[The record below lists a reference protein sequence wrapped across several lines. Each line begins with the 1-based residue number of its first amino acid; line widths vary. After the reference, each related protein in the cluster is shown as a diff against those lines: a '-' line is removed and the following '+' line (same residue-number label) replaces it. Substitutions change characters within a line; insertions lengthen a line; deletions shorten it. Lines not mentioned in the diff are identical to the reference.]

1 MPEPSPQRP
10 SQFRV
15 LYRVF
20 WLRVID
26 LEVLSPDSDTQ
37 RLLGQIAVMLAGIS
51 VLFTAPLVL
60 VGGGLPQPQLW
71 MMEHL
76 FIATTMMIVGLLA
89 VLSWESSFPDRR
101 DLLVLGPLPVRV
113 RTVFLAK
120 LSALTGVLSFS
131 IISLN
136 CFIGMVW
143 PLFFSNPGTGL
154 LGGIRAIGAY
164 WATIT
169 AAATFIF
176 CCVLCLQGAA
186 ALLLPWQLFL
196 RLSSLLQ
203 VCAFTLLLG
212 GYLLEPSLE
221 SIQALTAPANQ
232 WLLKHLPSYWF
243 LGLFQ
248 QLNGS
253 MQPAFASLAARAWM
267 GLIIVATLAIMLLL
281 SAWFWRLQRAVE
293 QPDILP
299 GRSSVVG
306 LPRFS
311 SSVETAV
318 VQFAVRS
325 LLRSRQHRLFY
336 AFYLCLGLAVSL
348 FFTGIAQSRFES
360 IAKSN
365 QLPDPYLTASLMIL
379 CFAMLGLRL
388 VVAIPVALRANWI
401 FQLTQIHAPG
411 VYVRAVRQTLLGL
424 SVIPVW
430 LLIAAVLLWQFPI
443 WTTLVHLLALW
454 IVGSIL
460 IDIALLSL
468 PKLPFACSYLP
479 GKGELHLR
487 LWGGVI
493 VGIPLAKQAGLFES
507 WFLLSGLRSALLIA
521 ILASCAIAVR
531 QWTTHRGQ
539 RAEKMIFQEEET
551 LDLISLKLSP

>member
-1 MPEPSPQRP
+1 
-10 SQFRV
+10 
-15 LYRVF
+15 VF
-20 WLRVID
+20 WLRVVD
-26 LEVLSPDSDTQ
+26 LEVLSPDSDAQ
-37 RLLGQIAVMLAGIS
+37 RLLGQIAAMLAGIS
-51 VLFTAPLVL
+51 VLFTAPLIL
-60 VGGGLPQPQLW
+60 LGGGLAEPDMW
-71 MMEHL
+71 TVEHL
-76 FIATTMMIVGLLA
+76 FIATTMTVVGLLA

-120 LSALTGVLSFS
+120 LSALAGVLSFS

-136 CFIGMVW
+136 CFIGLVW
-143 PLFFSNPGTGL
+143 PLFFSNPGSGL

-164 WATIT
+164 WATVT
-169 AAATFIF
+169 AAAIFIF

-221 SIQALTAPANQ
+221 SIPALTAPANQ
-232 WLLKHLPSYWF
+232 GLLKHLPSYWF

-253 MQPAFASLAARAWM
+253 MQPAFASLAVRAWT
-267 GLIIVATLAIMLLL
+267 GLFIASTLALMLLL

-299 GRSSVVG
+299 GGSNVVG
-306 LPRFS
+306 LPRLS
-311 SSVETAV
+311 NPVETAV

-325 LLRSRQHRLFY
+325 LLRSRQHRLYY
-336 AFYLCLGLAVSL
+336 AFYLCLGLSISL
-348 FFTGIAQSRFES
+348 FSTGIAQIRLAS
-360 IAKSN
+360 IVKSG
-365 QLPDPYLTASLMIL
+365 QLPGPWLAASLMIL

-401 FQLTQIHAPG
+401 FQLTQIHAAG
-411 VYVRAVRQTLLGL
+411 VYVKAVRQTLLGL
-424 SVIPVW
+424 SVVPVW
-430 LLIAAVLLWQFPI
+430 LLISAVMLWQFPL

-460 IDIALLSL
+460 IDIALMSL

-479 GKGELHLR
+479 GKARLHL
-487 LWGGVI
+487 LFWGGVI
-493 VGIPLAKQAGLFES
+493 LGIPLANQAGSFES
-507 WFLLSGLRSALLIA
+507 WFLTSGLRSALLIA
-521 ILASCAIAVR
+521 VLASCAIAVR
-531 QWTTHRGQ
+531 QWTTRRGQ
-539 RAEKMIFQEEET
+539 RVEKMIFQEEET

>member
-1 MPEPSPQRP
+1 MPEPCHRRV

-20 WLRVID
+20 WLRVVD

-37 RLLGQIAVMLAGIS
+37 RLLGHIAAMLAGIS

-60 VGGGLPQPQLW
+60 VGGGLPQPDLW
-71 MMEHL
+71 TVEHL
-76 FIATTMMIVGLLA
+76 FIATTMTIVGLLA
-89 VLSWESSFPDRR
+89 IFSWESSFPDRR

-120 LSALTGVLSFS
+120 LSALAGVLSFS

-136 CFIGMVW
+136 CFIGLVW
-143 PLFFSNPGTGL
+143 PLFFSKPGAGL
-154 LGGIRAIGAY
+154 LGDIRAIGAY

-169 AAATFIF
+169 LAATFIF

-221 SIQALTAPANQ
+221 SIPALTAAANQ
-232 WLLKHLPSYWF
+232 GLLKHLPSYWF

-253 MQPAFASLAARAWM
+253 MQPAFALLAARAWT
-267 GLIIVATLAIMLLL
+267 GLIIAATLAVVLLS

-293 QPDILP
+293 QPDTLP

-306 LPRFS
+306 LPRLANL
-311 SSVETAV
+311 VETAV
-318 VQFAVRS
+318 VQFALRS

-348 FFTGIAQSRFES
+348 FSTGIAQTRLEP
-360 IAKSN
+360 IAKSG
-365 QLPDPYLTASLMIL
+365 QLPGPYLAASLMVL

-401 FQLTQIHAPG
+401 FQLTQIHGPG
-411 VYVRAVRQTLLGL
+411 VYMRAVRQTLLGL
-424 SVIPVW
+424 SIVPVW
-430 LLIAAVLLWQFPI
+430 LLISAGMLWQFPM
-443 WTTLVHLLALW
+443 WTTLIHLLALW
-454 IVGSIL
+454 IVGSML

-468 PKLPFACSYLP
+468 HKLPFACSYLP
-479 GKGELHLR
+479 GKAKLHL
-487 LWGGVI
+487 LFWGGVI
-493 VGIPLAKQAGLFES
+493 LGIPLANQAGSFES
-507 WFLLSGLRSALLIA
+507 WFLISRLRSALLIA
-521 ILASCAIAVR
+521 VLASCAIALR
-531 QWTTHRGQ
+531 QWTMRRGQ
-539 RAEKMIFQEEET
+539 RVEKMIFQEEEG
-551 LDLISLKLSP
+551 LDLISLKLSS

>member
-143 PLFFSNPGTGL
+143 PLFFSNPGSGL

-336 AFYLCLGLAVSL
+336 AFYLCLGRRFHFS
-348 FFTGIAQSRFES
+348 SR
-360 IAKSN
+360 
-365 QLPDPYLTASLMIL
+365 ASLK
-379 CFAMLGLRL
+379 A
-388 VVAIPVALRANWI
+388 
-401 FQLTQIHAPG
+401 
-411 VYVRAVRQTLLGL
+411 
-424 SVIPVW
+424 
-430 LLIAAVLLWQFPI
+430 
-443 WTTLVHLLALW
+443 
-454 IVGSIL
+454 GSN
-460 IDIALLSL
+460 
-468 PKLPFACSYLP
+468 
-479 GKGELHLR
+479 R
-487 LWGGVI
+487 
-493 VGIPLAKQAGLFES
+493 
-507 WFLLSGLRSALLIA
+507 
-521 ILASCAIAVR
+521 
-531 QWTTHRGQ
+531 
-539 RAEKMIFQEEET
+539 
-551 LDLISLKLSP
+551 

>member
-1 MPEPSPQRP
+1 MPEPSP
-10 SQFRV
+10 FRV

-20 WLRVID
+20 WIRVVD
-26 LEVLSPDSDTQ
+26 LEVLSPESDTQ
-37 RLLGQIAVMLAGIS
+37 RLLGHIAAMLAGIS

-60 VGGGLPQPQLW
+60 LGGGLAQPDLW
-71 MMEHL
+71 TVEHL
-76 FIATTMMIVGLLA
+76 FIATTMTIVGLLA

-120 LSALTGVLSFS
+120 LSALAGVLSFS

-136 CFIGMVW
+136 CFIGLVW
-143 PLFFSNPGTGL
+143 PLFFSNDGTGVI
-154 LGGIRAIGAY
+154 GGIRAIGAY
-164 WATIT
+164 WATVTVASI
-169 AAATFIF
+169 FIF

-221 SIQALTAPANQ
+221 SIPALTAPANQ
-232 WLLKHLPSYWF
+232 GLLNQLPSYWF

-253 MQPAFASLAARAWM
+253 MQPAFAPLAARAWT
-267 GLIIVATLAIMLLL
+267 GLLIAATLAVMLLL

-299 GRSSVVG
+299 GRSNVVG

-311 SSVETAV
+311 SSIETAV

-325 LLRSRQHRLFY
+325 LLRSRQHRLLY

-348 FFTGIAQSRFES
+348 FFTGIAQIR
-360 IAKSN
+360 IAKNSE
-365 QLPDPYLTASLMIL
+365 LPSPYLAGSLMIL

-411 VYVRAVRQTLLGL
+411 VYVRAVRRTLFGL
-424 SVIPVW
+424 SVVPAW
-430 LLIAAVLLWQFPI
+430 LLISASLLWRFPI
-443 WTTLVHLLALW
+443 WPTLVHLLVLW
-454 IVGSIL
+454 IVGSTL
-460 IDIALLSL
+460 TDIALLSL

-479 GKGELHLR
+479 GKAKLHL
-487 LWGGVI
+487 LFWGGVI
-493 VGIPLAKQAGLFES
+493 VGIPLANQAGLLES
-507 WFLLSGLRSALLIA
+507 WFLVSGLRSALLIA
-521 ILASCAIAVR
+521 ILASCAIGVR

-551 LDLISLKLSP
+551 LDLISLKLSS

>member
-1 MPEPSPQRP
+1 MPEPSP
-10 SQFRV
+10 FRV

-20 WLRVID
+20 WLRVVD
-26 LEVLSPDSDTQ
+26 LEVLSPESDTQ
-37 RLLGQIAVMLAGIS
+37 RLLGHIAAMLAGIS

-60 VGGGLPQPQLW
+60 LGGGLAQPDLW
-71 MMEHL
+71 TVEHL
-76 FIATTMMIVGLLA
+76 FLATTMTIVGLLA

-120 LSALTGVLSFS
+120 LSALAGVLSFA
-131 IISLN
+131 IASLN
-136 CFIGMVW
+136 CFIGLVW
-143 PLFFSNPGTGL
+143 PLFFSDPGTGVI
-154 LGGIRAIGAY
+154 GGLRAIGAY

-169 AAATFIF
+169 AASIFIF

-221 SIQALTAPANQ
+221 SIPALSAAANQ
-232 WLLKHLPSYWF
+232 GLLKHLPSYWF

-253 MQPAFASLAARAWM
+253 MQPVFVPLAARAWK
-267 GLIIVATLAIMLLL
+267 GLIIAATLAFTLLL

-299 GRSSVVG
+299 GRSSVSR

-311 SSVETAV
+311 NLVETAV

-325 LLRSRQHRLFY
+325 LLRSRQHRLLY
-336 AFYLCLGLAVSL
+336 AFYLCLGLAVSV
-348 FFTGIAQSRFES
+348 FFTGIAQIRTAPHS
-360 IAKSN
+360 
-365 QLPDPYLTASLMIL
+365 QLPGAYLAGSLMIL
-379 CFAMLGLRL
+379 CFGLLGLRL
-388 VVAIPVALRANWI
+388 VVTIPVALRANWI
-401 FQLTQIHAPG
+401 FQLTQIHAPV
-411 VYVRAVRQTLLGL
+411 VYLKAVRRALFGL
-424 SVIPVW
+424 SVVPAW
-430 LLIAAVLLWQFPI
+430 LLISAVLLSEFPK

-454 IVGSIL
+454 IVGSML
-460 IDIALLSL
+460 IDIALVSL

-479 GKGELHLR
+479 GKAKLHL
-487 LWGGVI
+487 LFWGGVI
-493 VGIPLAKQAGLFES
+493 AGIPTANQAGFLES
-507 WFLLSGLRSALLIA
+507 WFLNSGLRSSILVAV
-521 ILASCAIAVR
+521 LASSAIAVR
-531 QWTTHRGQ
+531 QWTTRRGQ
-539 RAEKMIFQEEET
+539 RTERMIFQEEEA
-551 LDLISLKLSP
+551 LDLISLRLNS

>member
-1 MPEPSPQRP
+1 MPEASYRRL

-20 WLRVID
+20 WLRVVD
-26 LEVLSPDSDTQ
+26 LEVLSPDSDAQ
-37 RLLGQIAVMLAGIS
+37 RLLGQIAAMLAGIS
-51 VLFTAPLVL
+51 VLFTAPLIL
-60 VGGGLPQPQLW
+60 LGGGLAEPDMW
-71 MMEHL
+71 TVEHL
-76 FIATTMMIVGLLA
+76 FIATTMTVVGLLA

-120 LSALTGVLSFS
+120 LSALAGVLSFS

-136 CFIGMVW
+136 CFIGLVW
-143 PLFFSNPGTGL
+143 PLFFSNPGSGL

-164 WATIT
+164 WATVT
-169 AAATFIF
+169 AAAIFIF

-221 SIQALTAPANQ
+221 SIPALTAPANQ
-232 WLLKHLPSYWF
+232 GLLKHLPSYWF

-253 MQPAFASLAARAWM
+253 MQPAFASLAVRAWT
-267 GLIIVATLAIMLLL
+267 GLFIASTLALMLLL

-299 GRSSVVG
+299 GGSNVVG
-306 LPRFS
+306 LPRLS
-311 SSVETAV
+311 NPVETAV

-325 LLRSRQHRLFY
+325 LLRSRQHRLYY
-336 AFYLCLGLAVSL
+336 AFYLCLGLSISL
-348 FFTGIAQSRFES
+348 FSTGIAQIRLAS
-360 IAKSN
+360 IVKSG
-365 QLPDPYLTASLMIL
+365 QLPGPWLAASLMIL

-401 FQLTQIHAPG
+401 FQLTQIHAAG
-411 VYVRAVRQTLLGL
+411 VYVKAVRQTLLGL
-424 SVIPVW
+424 SVVPVW
-430 LLIAAVLLWQFPI
+430 LLISAVMLWQFPL

-460 IDIALLSL
+460 IDIALMSL

-479 GKGELHLR
+479 GKARLHL
-487 LWGGVI
+487 LFWGGVI
-493 VGIPLAKQAGLFES
+493 LGIPLANQAGSFES
-507 WFLLSGLRSALLIA
+507 WFLTSGLRSALLIA
-521 ILASCAIAVR
+521 VLASCAIAVR
-531 QWTTHRGQ
+531 QWTTRRGQ
-539 RAEKMIFQEEET
+539 RVEKMIFQEEET

>member
-1 MPEPSPQRP
+1 VPEPSHRQL

-20 WLRVID
+20 WLRVVD

-37 RLLGQIAVMLAGIS
+37 RLLGHIAVMLAGIS
-51 VLFTAPLVL
+51 VLFTAPLIL
-60 VGGGLPQPQLW
+60 VGGGLPQPVLW
-71 MMEHL
+71 TVEHL
-76 FIATTMMIVGLLA
+76 FIATTMTIVGLLA
-89 VLSWESSFPDRR
+89 ILSWESSFPDRR
-101 DLLVLGPLPVRV
+101 DLLVLGALPVRV

-120 LSALTGVLSFS
+120 LSALAGVLSFS

-136 CFIGMVW
+136 CFIGLVW

-154 LGGIRAIGAY
+154 LGDIRAIGAY

-169 AAATFIF
+169 LAATFIF

-186 ALLLPWQLFL
+186 ALLLPWQMFL

-221 SIQALTAPANQ
+221 SIPALNAPANQ
-232 WLLKHLPSYWF
+232 GLLKHLPSYWF

-253 MQPAFASLAARAWM
+253 MQPAFAPLAARAWT
-267 GLIIVATLAIMLLL
+267 GLIIAATLAVMLLS

-306 LPRFS
+306 LSRLSNP
-311 SSVETAV
+311 VETAV
-318 VQFAVRS
+318 VQFAERT

-348 FFTGIAQSRFES
+348 FYTGIAQTRFEAV
-360 IAKSN
+360 AKTG
-365 QLPDPYLTASLMIL
+365 QLPGAYLAASLMVL

-388 VVAIPVALRANWI
+388 VIAIPVALRANWI

-424 SVIPVW
+424 SVVPVW
-430 LLIAAVLLWQFPI
+430 LLISAVMLWQFPI

-454 IVGSIL
+454 IVGAIL

-468 PKLPFACSYLP
+468 QKLPFACSYLP
-479 GKGELHLR
+479 GKAKLHL
-487 LWGGVI
+487 LFWGGVI
-493 VGIPLAKQAGLFES
+493 LGIPLANQAGSFES
-507 WFLLSGLRSALLIA
+507 WLLRSGLRSALLIA
-521 ILASCAIAVR
+521 VLASCAIAMR
-531 QWTTHRGQ
+531 QWTKRQGQ
-539 RAEKMIFQEEET
+539 RVEKFIFQEEET
-551 LDLISLKLSP
+551 LDLISLKLNS

>member
-1 MPEPSPQRP
+1 MPDASHRP
-10 SQFRV
+10 LSQFRV

-20 WLRVID
+20 WLRVVD
-26 LEVLSPDSDTQ
+26 LEVLSPDSDAQ
-37 RLLGQIAVMLAGIS
+37 RLLGHIAAMLAGIS
-51 VLFTAPLVL
+51 VLFTAPLIL
-60 VGGGLPQPQLW
+60 LGGGLADPDMW
-71 MMEHL
+71 TVEHL
-76 FIATTMMIVGLLA
+76 FIATTMTVVGLLA

-120 LSALTGVLSFS
+120 LSALAGVLSFS

-136 CFIGMVW
+136 CFIGLVW

-164 WATIT
+164 WATVT
-169 AAATFIF
+169 AASTFIF

-221 SIQALTAPANQ
+221 SIPALTAAANQ
-232 WLLKHLPSYWF
+232 GLLKHLPSYWF

-253 MQPAFASLAARAWM
+253 MQPAFALLAARAWT
-267 GLIIVATLAIMLLL
+267 GLIIAATLAVLLLL
-281 SAWFWRLQRAVE
+281 SAWFWRVQRAVE

-299 GRSSVVG
+299 ARSVVG
-306 LPRFS
+306 LPRLS
-311 SSVETAV
+311 NPVETAV

-336 AFYLCLGLAVSL
+336 AFYLSLGIAVSL
-348 FFTGIAQSRFES
+348 FYTGIAQTRAEW
-360 IAKSN
+360 IPKSG
-365 QLPDPYLTASLMIL
+365 QLPRPYLVASLMIL

-411 VYVRAVRQTLLGL
+411 VYLRAVRQTLLAL
-424 SVIPVW
+424 SVVPVW
-430 LLIAAVLLWQFPI
+430 LLISGVMLWQFPI

-454 IVGSIL
+454 IVGAIL

-479 GKGELHLR
+479 GKAKLHL
-487 LWGGVI
+487 LFWGGGI
-493 VGIPLAKQAGLFES
+493 VGIPLANQAGSFES
-507 WFLLSGLRSALLIA
+507 WFLISGLRSALLIA
-521 ILASCAIAVR
+521 VLASCAIAMR
-531 QWTTHRGQ
+531 QWTMHRWH
-539 RAEKMIFQEEET
+539 RVEKIIFQDEET
-551 LDLISLKLSP
+551 LDLISLTLNS

>member
-1 MPEPSPQRP
+1 MPEPSHRRP
-10 SQFRV
+10 SEFRV

-20 WLRVID
+20 WLRVVD

-37 RLLGQIAVMLAGIS
+37 RLLGHIAVMLAGIS

-60 VGGGLPQPQLW
+60 VGGGLPQSDLW
-71 MMEHL
+71 TVEHL
-76 FIATTMMIVGLLA
+76 FIATTMTVVGLLST
-89 VLSWESSFPDRR
+89 LSWESSCPDRR

-120 LSALTGVLSFS
+120 LSALAGVLSFS
-131 IISLN
+131 IVSLN
-136 CFIGMVW
+136 CFIGLVW
-143 PLFFSNPGTGL
+143 PFLFSNPGTGL
-154 LGGIRAIGAY
+154 LGDVRAIGAY

-169 AAATFIF
+169 VVSTFIF

-212 GYLLEPSLE
+212 GYFLEPSLE
-221 SIQALTAPANQ
+221 SIPALTAPANQ
-232 WLLKHLPSYWF
+232 GLLRWLPSYWF

-248 QLNGS
+248 QFNGS
-253 MQPAFASLAARAWM
+253 MQPAFALLAARAWT
-267 GLIIVATLAIMLLL
+267 GLIIAASLALVLLS

-299 GRSSVVG
+299 GRSGVLA
-306 LPRFS
+306 LPRLS
-311 SSVETAV
+311 SPVETAV
-318 VQFAVRS
+318 VQFALRS

-336 AFYLCLGLAVSL
+336 AFYLCLGLALSL
-348 FFTGIAQSRFES
+348 FSTGTAQIRLEPV
-360 IAKSN
+360 AKSG
-365 QLPDPYLTASLMIL
+365 QLPAPYLAASLMAL

-424 SVIPVW
+424 SVVPVW
-430 LLIAAVLLWQFPI
+430 LLISAAMLWQFPV

-460 IDIALLSL
+460 IDIALMSL
-468 PKLPFACSYLP
+468 HKLPFACSYLP
-479 GKGELHLR
+479 GKAKLHL
-487 LWGGVI
+487 LFWIGI
-493 VGIPLAKQAGLFES
+493 ILGIPMANQAGSFES
-507 WFLLSGLRSALLIA
+507 WFLISGLRSALLIA
-521 ILASCAIAVR
+521 VLASCAIATRRSAVR
-531 QWTTHRGQ
+531 RG
-539 RAEKMIFQEEET
+539 RRIERMIFQEEEA
-551 LDLISLKLSP
+551 LDLISLQLNS

>member
-1 MPEPSPQRP
+1 MPEPSPRRI

-20 WLRVID
+20 WLRVVD

-37 RLLGQIAVMLAGIS
+37 RLLGHIAAMLAGIS
-51 VLFTAPLVL
+51 VLFTAPLIL
-60 VGGGLPQPQLW
+60 AGGGLAEPDLW
-71 MMEHL
+71 TAEHL
-76 FIATTMMIVGLLA
+76 FIATTMTIVGLLA
-89 VLSWESSFPDRR
+89 TLSWESSFPDRR

-120 LSALTGVLSFS
+120 LAALAGVLSFS
-131 IISLN
+131 IVSLN
-136 CFIGMVW
+136 CFIGLVW
-143 PLFFSNPGTGL
+143 PFLFSHPGTGL
-154 LGGIRAIGAY
+154 LGDVRAIGAY
-164 WATIT
+164 WITIT
-169 AAATFIF
+169 VAAIFIF

-203 VCAFTLLLG
+203 VSAFILLLG

-221 SIQALTAPANQ
+221 SITALSEPANQ
-232 WLLKHLPSYWF
+232 GLLKCLPSYWF

-248 QLNGS
+248 QLNGT
-253 MQPAFASLAARAWM
+253 MQPAFALLAARAWT
-267 GLIIVATLAIMLLL
+267 GLVIAAALALMLLL
-281 SAWFWRLQRAVE
+281 TAWFWRLRRAIE

-299 GRSSVVG
+299 GRSGVIG
-306 LPRFS
+306 LARLS
-311 SSVETAV
+311 SLVETAV
-318 VQFAVRS
+318 VQFALRS

-336 AFYLCLGLAVSL
+336 AFYLCLGLAISL
-348 FFTGIAQSRFES
+348 FSTGIAQTRDEPVARSGE
-360 IAKSN
+360 
-365 QLPDPYLTASLMIL
+365 LPSAYLAASLMVL
-379 CFAMLGLRL
+379 CFAILGLRL

-424 SVIPVW
+424 SVVPVW
-430 LLIAAVLLWQFPI
+430 LLISATMLWKFPM

-468 PKLPFACSYLP
+468 AKLPFACSYLP
-479 GKGELHLR
+479 GKGKLHL
-487 LWGGVI
+487 LFWIGVI
-493 VGIPLAKQAGLFES
+493 LGIPLANQAGLIES
-507 WFLLSGLRSALLIA
+507 WFLISRLRSALLIA
-521 ILASCAIAVR
+521 VLALCAIAVR
-531 QWTTHRGQ
+531 QWTTRRG
-539 RAEKMIFQEEET
+539 RRVEKMIFQEEEA
-551 LDLISLKLSP
+551 LDLISLKLNS

>member
-1 MPEPSPQRP
+1 MPESSPRRL

-20 WLRVID
+20 WLRVVD
-26 LEVLSPDSDTQ
+26 LEVLSPESDTQ
-37 RLLGQIAVMLAGIS
+37 RLLGHIAVMFAGIS
-51 VLFTAPLVL
+51 ILFTAPLVL
-60 VGGGLPQPQLW
+60 VGGGLPQPFLW
-71 MMEHL
+71 TAEHL
-76 FIATTMMIVGLLA
+76 FIATTMTIVGMLA
-89 VLSWESSFPDRR
+89 ILSWESSLPDRR

-120 LSALTGVLSFS
+120 LSALAGVLSFS

-136 CFIGMVW
+136 CFIGLVW

-169 AAATFIF
+169 AAAAFIF

-221 SIQALTAPANQ
+221 SIPALTAAANQ
-232 WLLKHLPSYWF
+232 GLLKHLPSYWF

-253 MQPAFASLAARAWM
+253 MQPAFALLAARAWT
-267 GLIIVATLAIMLLL
+267 GLIIAATLAVMLLL

-299 GRSSVVG
+299 GRSNLVG

-311 SSVETAV
+311 NPVETAV

-348 FFTGIAQSRFES
+348 FSTGIAQTRLES
-360 IAKSN
+360 IGKSS
-365 QLPDPYLTASLMIL
+365 QLPGPYLAASLMIL
-379 CFAMLGLRL
+379 CFALLGLRL

-401 FQLTQIHAPG
+401 FQLTQIHGPG

-424 SVIPVW
+424 SVIPAW
-430 LLIAAVLLWQFPI
+430 LLIAAVMLWQFPL
-443 WTTLVHLLALW
+443 WTTLVHLLALC
-454 IVGSIL
+454 IVGFIL

-479 GKGELHLR
+479 GKAKLHL
-487 LWGGVI
+487 LFWGGVI
-493 VGIPLAKQAGLFES
+493 VGIPLANQAGSFES
-507 WFLLSGLRSALLIA
+507 WFLISGLRSALLIA
-521 ILASCAIAVR
+521 VLASCAIAVR
-531 QWTTHRGQ
+531 QWTMQRGK
-539 RAEKMIFQEEET
+539 RVEKMIFQEEEP
-551 LDLISLKLSP
+551 LDLISLKLSS

>member
-1 MPEPSPQRP
+1 MPEPSRRGP

-15 LYRVF
+15 LYRAF
-20 WLRVID
+20 WLRVVD
-26 LEVLSPDSDTQ
+26 LEVLSPEGDTQ
-37 RLLGQIAVMLAGIS
+37 RLLGHIAVMLAGIS

-60 VGGGLPQPQLW
+60 VGAGLPQPFLW
-71 MMEHL
+71 TAEHL
-76 FIATTMMIVGLLA
+76 FVATTMTIVGLLV

-120 LSALTGVLSFS
+120 LSALAGVLSFS

-136 CFIGMVW
+136 CFIGLVW

-154 LGGIRAIGAY
+154 LGGIRAIAAY

-169 AAATFIF
+169 AAAIFIF

-221 SIQALTAPANQ
+221 SVSALTAPANQ
-232 WLLKHLPSYWF
+232 GLLKHLPSYWF

-253 MQPAFASLAARAWM
+253 MQPAFAPLAARAWT
-267 GLIIVATLAIMLLL
+267 GLIIAATLALMLLL

-299 GRSSVVG
+299 GRSNVIG
-306 LPRFS
+306 LPRLS
-311 SSVETAV
+311 NPVETAV
-318 VQFAVRS
+318 VQFALRS

-348 FFTGIAQSRFES
+348 FFTDIAQSRLES
-360 IAKSN
+360 VTKST
-365 QLPDPYLTASLMIL
+365 QLPGPYLAASLMIL
-379 CFAMLGLRL
+379 CFAILGLRL
-388 VVAIPVALRANWI
+388 VAAIPVALRANWI
-401 FQLTQIHAPG
+401 FQLAQIHTPV
-411 VYVRAVRQTLLGL
+411 VYVRAVRRTLFAL
-424 SVIPVW
+424 SVVPVW
-430 LLIAAVLLWQFPI
+430 LLISAVLLWQFPI
-443 WTTLVHLLALW
+443 WATLIHLLALW

-460 IDIALLSL
+460 IDVAMLSL

-479 GKGELHLR
+479 GKAKLHL
-487 LWGGVI
+487 LFWVGVI
-493 VGIPLAKQAGLFES
+493 LGIPLANRAGSFES
-507 WFLLSGLRSALLIA
+507 WFLISGLRSVLLIA
-521 ILASCAIAVR
+521 VLASCAIAAR
-531 QWTTHRGQ
+531 QWTMRRGK
-539 RAEKMIFQEEET
+539 RVEKMIFQEEE
-551 LDLISLKLSP
+551 LFDLISLKLSS

>member
-1 MPEPSPQRP
+1 MPEPCHRRV

-20 WLRVID
+20 WLRVVD

-37 RLLGQIAVMLAGIS
+37 RLLGHIAAMLAGIS

-60 VGGGLPQPQLW
+60 VGGGLPQPDLW
-71 MMEHL
+71 TVEHL
-76 FIATTMMIVGLLA
+76 FIATTMTIVGLLA
-89 VLSWESSFPDRR
+89 IFSWESSFPDRR

-120 LSALTGVLSFS
+120 LSALAGVLSFS

-136 CFIGMVW
+136 CFIGLVW
-143 PLFFSNPGTGL
+143 PLFFSKPGAGL
-154 LGGIRAIGAY
+154 LGDIRAIGAY

-169 AAATFIF
+169 LAATFIF

-221 SIQALTAPANQ
+221 SIPALTAAANQ
-232 WLLKHLPSYWF
+232 GLLKHLPSYWF

-253 MQPAFASLAARAWM
+253 MQPAFALLAARAWT
-267 GLIIVATLAIMLLL
+267 GLIIAATLAVVLLS

-306 LPRFS
+306 LPRLANL
-311 SSVETAV
+311 VETAV
-318 VQFAVRS
+318 VQFALRS

-348 FFTGIAQSRFES
+348 FSTGIAQTRLEP
-360 IAKSN
+360 IAKSG
-365 QLPDPYLTASLMIL
+365 QLPGPYLAASLMVL

-401 FQLTQIHAPG
+401 FQLTQIHGPG
-411 VYVRAVRQTLLGL
+411 VYMRAVRQTLLGL
-424 SVIPVW
+424 SIVPVW
-430 LLIAAVLLWQFPI
+430 LLISAGMLWQFPM
-443 WTTLVHLLALW
+443 WTTLIHLLALW
-454 IVGSIL
+454 IVGSML

-468 PKLPFACSYLP
+468 HKLPFACSYLP
-479 GKGELHLR
+479 GKAKLHL
-487 LWGGVI
+487 LFWGGVI
-493 VGIPLAKQAGLFES
+493 LGIPLANQAGSFES
-507 WFLLSGLRSALLIA
+507 WFLISRLRSALLIA
-521 ILASCAIAVR
+521 VLASCAIALR
-531 QWTTHRGQ
+531 QWTMRRGQ
-539 RAEKMIFQEEET
+539 RVEKMIFQEEEG
-551 LDLISLKLSP
+551 LDLISLKLSS

>member
-1 MPEPSPQRP
+1 MPEPSP
-10 SQFRV
+10 FRV

-20 WLRVID
+20 WLRVVD
-26 LEVLSPDSDTQ
+26 LEVLSPESDTQ
-37 RLLGQIAVMLAGIS
+37 RLLGHIAAMLAGIS

-60 VGGGLPQPQLW
+60 LGGGLAQPDLW
-71 MMEHL
+71 TVEHL
-76 FIATTMMIVGLLA
+76 FIATTMTIVGLLA

-120 LSALTGVLSFS
+120 LSALAGVLGFS

-136 CFIGMVW
+136 CFIGLVW
-143 PLFFSNPGTGL
+143 PLFFSDPGTGVI
-154 LGGIRAIGAY
+154 GGIRAIAAY
-164 WATIT
+164 WATVT
-169 AAATFIF
+169 AASIFVF

-221 SIQALTAPANQ
+221 SISALSAPANQ
-232 WLLKHLPSYWF
+232 GLLKHLPTYWF

-253 MQPAFASLAARAWM
+253 MQPAFAPLAARAWT
-267 GLIIVATLAIMLLL
+267 GLIIAAALALTLLL

-299 GRSSVVG
+299 GQRNVVG

-311 SSVETAV
+311 SPVETAV

-325 LLRSRQHRLFY
+325 LLRSRQHRLLY
-336 AFYLCLGLAVSL
+336 AFYLCLGLSVSV
-348 FFTGIAQSRFES
+348 FFTGIAQIQ
-360 IAKSN
+360 IAKNS
-365 QLPDPYLTASLMIL
+365 QLPGPYLAGSLMIL
-379 CFAMLGLRL
+379 CFAVLGLRL

-401 FQLTQIHAPG
+401 FQLTQIHAPAF
-411 VYVRAVRQTLLGL
+411 YLRAVRRTLVGL
-424 SVIPVW
+424 SVVPVS
-430 LLIAAVLLWQFPI
+430 LLISAVLLSEFPK

-454 IVGSIL
+454 MVGSIL

-479 GKGELHLR
+479 GKAKLHL
-487 LWGGVI
+487 LFWGGVV
-493 VGIPLAKQAGLFES
+493 VGIPLANQAGSVES
-507 WFLLSGLRSALLIA
+507 WFLVSGLRSALLIA
-521 ILASCAIAVR
+521 ALTLCAVAVR
-531 QWTTHRGQ
+531 QWTTGRGQ
-539 RAEKMIFQEEET
+539 RAKKMIFQEEEA
-551 LDLISLKLSP
+551 LDLISLRLNS

>member
-1 MPEPSPQRP
+1 MPEPSHRQL

-20 WLRVID
+20 WLRVVD

-37 RLLGQIAVMLAGIS
+37 RLLGHIAVMLAGIS
-51 VLFTAPLVL
+51 VLFTAPLIL
-60 VGGGLPQPQLW
+60 VGGGLPQPVLW
-71 MMEHL
+71 TVEHL
-76 FIATTMMIVGLLA
+76 FIATTMTIVGLLA
-89 VLSWESSFPDRR
+89 ILSWESSFPDRR

-120 LSALTGVLSFS
+120 LSALAGVLSFS

-136 CFIGMVW
+136 CFIGLVW

-154 LGGIRAIGAY
+154 PGVIRAIGAY

-169 AAATFIF
+169 LAATFIF

-186 ALLLPWQLFL
+186 ALLLPWQMFL

-221 SIQALTAPANQ
+221 SIPALTAPANQ
-232 WLLKHLPSYWF
+232 GLLKHLPSYWF

-253 MQPAFASLAARAWM
+253 MQPAFALLAARAWT
-267 GLIIVATLAIMLLL
+267 GLIIAATLALMLLS

-299 GRSSVVG
+299 GRTGVIG
-306 LPRFS
+306 LSRLS
-311 SSVETAV
+311 NSVETAV

-348 FFTGIAQSRFES
+348 FYTGIAQIRLES
-360 IAKSN
+360 AAKSS
-365 QLPDPYLTASLMIL
+365 QLPGPYLAASLMAL

-401 FQLTQIHAPG
+401 FQLTQIHPPG

-424 SVIPVW
+424 SVVPVW
-430 LLIAAVLLWQFPI
+430 LLISVVMLWQFPM
-443 WTTLVHLLALW
+443 WMTLVHLLALW
-454 IVGSIL
+454 IIGSIL

-468 PKLPFACSYLP
+468 HKLPFACSYLP
-479 GKGELHLR
+479 GKAKLHL
-487 LWGGVI
+487 LFWIGVI
-493 VGIPLAKQAGLFES
+493 LGIPLANQAGSFES
-507 WFLLSGLRSALLIA
+507 WFLISGLRSALLIA
-521 ILASCAIAVR
+521 VLASCAIAVR
-531 QWTTHRGQ
+531 QWTKRRGQ
-539 RAEKMIFQEEET
+539 RVEKIIFQEEET
-551 LDLISLKLSP
+551 LDLISLKLNS